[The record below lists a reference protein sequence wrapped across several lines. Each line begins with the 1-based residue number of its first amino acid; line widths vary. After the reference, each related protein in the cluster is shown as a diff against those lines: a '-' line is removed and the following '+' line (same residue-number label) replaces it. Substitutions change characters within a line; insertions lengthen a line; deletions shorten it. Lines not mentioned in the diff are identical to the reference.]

1 LAIYPGIICH
11 MFDIIIRFTSTTLLA
26 ALFVI
31 SVAHAELLPP
41 PIDAKGYILI
51 DAGSGDVLAEKNA
64 DEGLPPASLTK
75 MMSDYVISEAL
86 QNGSVHYDDP
96 VRISEKAWRMG
107 GSKMFVMVGSDIALI
122 DLLRGMIIQSGNDAS
137 IALAEHL
144 AGSEEAFTQRMNQTA
159 AELGMGSTTF
169 RNATG
174 WPDPEHRSTARDL
187 AVLARAMINRH
198 PEQYAFYAEKE
209 FVWNDIKQ
217 PNRNLLLWRDSTV
230 DGIKTGHTEE
240 AGYCLVAS
248 AKREDMRLISVIMGA
263 KSEDARAVESQKLLN
278 FGFRNFE
285 SKRLYEAG
293 SVLEKIR
300 VWKGVTDQLDIGVT
314 EAVVMTL
321 PRGSQDKLQ
330 ATVAVEKIIEAPIA
344 QGQVL
349 GTLTVTLDGKTIL
362 THPVTALNAVEQGNF
377 FTRLW
382 DSIKLFFL
390 NLMGGI

>member
-1 LAIYPGIICH
+1 MFNAIVRII
-11 MFDIIIRFTSTTLLA
+11 SAALLA
-26 ALFVI
+26 ALAFTPM
-31 SVAHAELLPP
+31 AHAQLVPP

-51 DAGSGDVLAEKNA
+51 DAGSGDVLAESNA
-64 DEGLPPASLTK
+64 DQSLPPASLTK
-75 MMSDYVISEAL
+75 MMTDYVISEAL
-86 QNGSVHYDDP
+86 RNGSVHHDDP

-107 GSKMFVMVGSDIALI
+107 GSKMFVMVGSDVALI

-159 AELGMGSTTF
+159 AELGMGNSTF

-174 WPDPEHRSTARDL
+174 WPDPAHLSTARDL
-187 AVLARAMINRH
+187 STLARAMVNNH
-198 PEQYAFYAEKE
+198 PDQYAFYAEKE

-217 PNRNLLLWRDSTV
+217 PNRNLLLWRDSAV

-248 AKREDMRLISVIMGA
+248 AKRDDMRLISVVMGA
-263 KSEDARAVESQKLLN
+263 KSEEARAVESQKLLN

-285 SKRLYEAG
+285 TKRLYEAG
-293 SVLEKIR
+293 SVLEKSR
-300 VWKGVTDQLDIGVT
+300 VWKGVTDQVEIGVA
-314 EAVVMTL
+314 EAVALTV
-321 PRGSQDKLQ
+321 PRGSQHKLQ
-330 ATVAVEKIIEAPIA
+330 AQVTLEKIIEAPIT

-349 GTLTVTLDGKTIL
+349 GTLTVTLDGKTL
-362 THPVTALNAVEQGNF
+362 LNQPVVALNAVEQGGL